1 MRRKSYSW
9 LISIVSLVLALISL
23 GIFSINTSQAATI
36 PMTGTSAA
44 DATIYDSNGNQVSNS
59 NSLMTYQTFKVSY
72 DWTIPSGQTIANGDT
87 ASVQLPSNVV
97 TQTDL
102 SVPIIDKA
110 GNNIGTFTVTKNSQT
125 GTITFN
131 QNLAATDSPRIG
143 TLVFYANGNNAS
155 DVNNVQ
161 FVVNK
166 YGWISGTTNGTEP
179 TTLTWNIALNSA
191 GNSLT
196 NVKLVDAMGPNQ
208 TFVPGSVS
216 AQTGYYS
223 STGTFVNQGSIS
235 PTVTQNGNVITMN
248 FGSINKAINLVYQAN
263 VSNLDTVNANS
274 WSNSVNMTS
283 DQESGSSSH
292 QIDWGGLGTE
302 MSNGGVYLKVTSSKD
317 SSALANAVYNLQNSS
332 GTAIQNKLTTNS
344 DGQIA
349 VNNLTPGQYSFVET
363 KAPTGYTLNA
373 TTIPFTIVS
382 GQTSPVQVSTTNTP
396 VATTDP
402 VDPPATNTDP
412 IDPPTDP
419 VDPPTV
425 TTDPKNPATDPVD
438 PPATNTDPVD
448 PPTDPVDPPAAT
460 TDPKDPATDPVDP
473 PATTTDP
480 ADPTTTTDP
489 KTTTTD
495 PADPVITDPSD
506 PAPASMSKTTSSSV
520 GLIDPPAT
528 NADPTTDTT
537 SSTPASTSKTTKAT
551 VTTTAHVPVS
561 GATSAV
567 TPTYNA
573 GQKVYNPMSSGYN
586 DNSPLSAT
594 NAKFPQTG
602 NSNDGVLETIA
613 GILVLMILGS
623 EWFFWRQRKG

>member
-1 MRRKSYSW
+1 MSIFVSKSNYTIELDHKLSDFGGDPMRRKTYCW

-44 DATIYDSNGNQVSNS
+44 DATIYDSSGNQVSNS
-59 NSLMTYQTFKVSY
+59 NTLMTYQTFKVSY
-72 DWTIPSGQTIANGDT
+72 DWTIPSNQAIANGDT

-110 GNNIGTFTVTKNSQT
+110 GNNIGTFSVVKNSQT

-143 TLVFYANGNNAS
+143 TLVFYANGNNAT

-179 TTLTWNIALNSA
+179 TTLSWNIALNSA

-196 NVKLVDAMGPNQ
+196 NVKLVDTMGPNQ

-223 STGTFVNQGSIS
+223 STGTFVNQGSVS
-235 PTVTQNGNVITMN
+235 PTVTQSGNVITMD
-248 FGSINKAINLVYQAN
+248 FGAVNKAINLVYQAN

-274 WSNSVNMTS
+274 WTNSVSLTS

-302 MSNGGVYLKVTSSKD
+302 MSNGGAYLKVTSSKD
-317 SSALANAVYNLQNSS
+317 STALANAVYNLQNSS
-332 GTAIQNKLTTNS
+332 GTAIQNNLTTNS

-373 TTIPFTIVS
+373 TAIPFTIVS
-382 GQTSPVQVSTTNTP
+382 GQTSPVEVSTTNTP
-396 VATTDP
+396 VA
-402 VDPPATNTDP
+402 
-412 IDPPTDP
+412 
-419 VDPPTV
+419 
-425 TTDPKNPATDPVD
+425 ATDPVD
-438 PPATNTDPVD
+438 PPATSTDPVD
-448 PPTDPVDPPAAT
+448 PPTDPS
-460 TDPKDPATDPVDP
+460 
-473 PATTTDP
+473 
-480 ADPTTTTDP
+480 
-489 KTTTTD
+489 
-495 PADPVITDPSD
+495 DPVITDPND
-506 PAPASMSKTTSSSV
+506 PTPASTSITTSSSV

-528 NADPTTDTT
+528 NDETTANTTT
-537 SSTPASTSKTTKAT
+537 SSTPASTSKTNTAS

-567 TPTYNA
+567 MPTYNA
-573 GQKVYNPMSSGYN
+573 GQKAYNPMSSGYN